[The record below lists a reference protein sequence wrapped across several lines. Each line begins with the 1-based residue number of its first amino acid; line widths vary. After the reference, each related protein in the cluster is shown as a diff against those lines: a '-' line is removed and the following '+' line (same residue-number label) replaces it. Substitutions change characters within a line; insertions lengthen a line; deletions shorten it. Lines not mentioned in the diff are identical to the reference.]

1 MKLLISDYNNNILSY
16 GNVIEKGIFPEADPV
31 NVIYKIIHDDSTVS
45 YYMVAGANVCEVDSI
60 PDEVKND
67 IGKYCYTSEKGFYV
81 DPNWTEPEPTLEE
94 QIVDLKSQNE
104 ELAATLDNMLT
115 DVIPSMLASN

>member
-1 MKLLISDYNNNILSY
+1 MKLLVNNYNNILSY
-16 GNVIEKGIFPEADPV
+16 GNAIEKGIFPEADPV
-31 NVIYKIIHDDSTVS
+31 NVIYKIIHDDGTAS
-45 YYMVAGANVCEVDSI
+45 YYMIGGANICEVDSI

-67 IGKYCYTSEKGFYV
+67 IGKYCYTSEEGFYV
-81 DPNWTEPEPTLEE
+81 DPKWREPEPTLEE